1 MPNESDQTLEDYL
14 KALEDSDLTLNPVG
28 QNPECYRIYEALS
41 LGSLPVVEDVLT
53 PGNCGKSVISS
64 NVPLRILKEEKAP
77 LIYIKNWRD
86 LRSVLSNEMKLS
98 IEEKIKRR
106 KELMLWYENFKSK
119 MREHFIHVLQ
129 DKFFNLY
136 R

>member
-1 MPNESDQTLEDYL
+1 M
-14 KALEDSDLTLNPVG
+14 
-28 QNPECYRIYEALS
+28 
-41 LGSLPVVEDVLT
+41 
-53 PGNCGKSVISS
+53 S

-77 LIYIKNWRD
+77 LIYIKDWRD

-119 MREHFIHVLQ
+119 MILFAFAFYIVRVPQLHIEE
-129 DKFFNLY
+129 
-136 R
+136 

>member
-1 MPNESDQTLEDYL
+1 MPNESDQTLEDYH

-53 PGNCGKSVISS
+53 PGNCGKSGISS

-77 LIYIKNWRD
+77 LIYIKDWRD